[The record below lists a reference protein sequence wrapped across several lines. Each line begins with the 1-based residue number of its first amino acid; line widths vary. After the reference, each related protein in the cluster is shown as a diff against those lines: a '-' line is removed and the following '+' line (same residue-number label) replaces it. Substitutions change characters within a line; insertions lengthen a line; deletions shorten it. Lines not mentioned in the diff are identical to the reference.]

1 MLRLYGIAHPSHR
14 NLGCRPSGRPQDP
27 VDLPPEQMEGGVC
40 AAEDAGAASKG
51 RSSRCRRRKGK
62 HRAAASVA
70 EAHTLQSQRPAQTAD
85 EPDAVDN
92 TAEDG
97 TDSYPRKNKPRR
109 PRPSHFLALQ
119 LSQHVEVC
127 QAIDRVQAALVQHDP
142 LLEATLVDSAAVHL
156 TVMVADLASTDSQG
170 VARLEIAKQAMT
182 DLHSHLASTG
192 GLQPVSVQLSG
203 LSSFKKQ
210 VLYHDLLPS
219 NGLDAMIG
227 LVNTA
232 RGRLAAA
239 GIESTDDREFTP
251 HVTIAKMSKVRT
263 RRKGNQPVCRGI
275 PKEAWEELADVECS
289 PVTVAELQ
297 LCDMQGR
304 KAEQYYEVVH
314 SISLETQQLQ

>member
-14 NLGCRPSGRPQDP
+14 NLGCI
-27 VDLPPEQMEGGVC
+27 
-40 AAEDAGAASKG
+40 
-51 RSSRCRRRKGK
+51 
-62 HRAAASVA
+62 
-70 EAHTLQSQRPAQTAD
+70 
-85 EPDAVDN
+85 DN

-156 TVMVADLASTDSQG
+156 T
-170 VARLEIAKQAMT
+170 
-182 DLHSHLASTG
+182 
-192 GLQPVSVQLSG
+192 LSG